1 MEKEYIAPG
10 GVKIY
15 HDCNT
20 QLHSFCLS
28 LYVKAGSMYEQKEEN
43 GISHFFEHI
52 VFRNIHYR
60 MGKNLYQTLDRL
72 GLVFNAITYK
82 EFMVFYITG
91 APQHF
96 SQAAEIL
103 SGVMD
108 PLVLPEEEIDIERRR
123 IKAEIREDDE
133 DDGLFAFSRNLIW
146 KKTSLA
152 WPIAGKKSVLNTI
165 KRKQLSA
172 FQKKILSR
180 DNYFYYVTGNAS
192 EDDIAFLGKTV
203 SAYSPTPKSLKRDNV
218 APVPKRFFH
227 RKNKVY
233 FKKGS
238 KVSVCFGID
247 VDAQKYSSAERQLL
261 YDVLF
266 DGDFCRV
273 HQALSEEKG
282 YVYSYDSSIEEYRN
296 LAHIRLIYEV
306 QEKNLYASVEEVF
319 RIFASLKE
327 DVGDALEYA
336 KPTYI
341 DNAHFIED
349 DAEDYNWM
357 MAYEN
362 HILKLPYHNIR
373 EKMKDY
379 EQVSAERLKQIC
391 REVFRSE
398 NMVLAVE
405 GKPSRIDLAR
415 LKQIRERSF

>member
-1 MEKEYIAPG
+1 
-10 GVKIY
+10 
-15 HDCNT
+15 
-20 QLHSFCLS
+20 
-28 LYVKAGSMYEQKEEN
+28 
-43 GISHFFEHI
+43 
-52 VFRNIHYR
+52 
-60 MGKNLYQTLDRL
+60 MGKTLYQTLDRL

-91 APQHF
+91 APEHF
-96 SQAAEIL
+96 AEAAGIL

-123 IKAEIREDDE
+123 IKAEIREEDE
-133 DDGLFAFSRNLIW
+133 DDGLFAFSRNIIW

-152 WPIAGKKSVLNTI
+152 CPIAGRKSILNTI
-165 KRKQLSA
+165 RRDQLSA
-172 FQKKILSR
+172 FQQEILSL
-180 DNYFYYVTGNAS
+180 DNYFYYVTGNAR
-192 EDDIAFLGKTV
+192 EEDIAFLGKTI
-203 SAYSPTPKSLKRDNV
+203 SAYRPMPCLRKRDNV
-218 APVPKRFFH
+218 APVPRRFFH

-233 FKKGS
+233 IKKGS

-247 VDAQKYSSAERQLL
+247 VDAQKYTAAERQLL
-261 YDVLF
+261 YDILF

-282 YVYSYDSSIEEYRN
+282 YVYSYDSSMEEYCN

-306 QEKNLYASVEEVF
+306 QEKNLYASVEEVLA
-319 RIFASLKE
+319 IFASLKE
-327 DVGDALEYA
+327 DVGDALAYA

-373 EKMKDY
+373 EKMNDY
-379 EQVSAERLKQIC
+379 EQVNAARMVQIC

-398 NMVLAVE
+398 NIVLAVE
-405 GKPSRIDLAR
+405 GKPSHIDRRR
-415 LKQIRERSF
+415 LEQIRSSFLKR

>member
-91 APQHF
+91 ALQHF
-96 SQAAEIL
+96 AKAAEIL

-165 KRKQLSA
+165 KRDQLSA

-180 DNYFYYVTGNAS
+180 DNYFYYVTGNAG
-192 EDDIAFLGKTV
+192 EDDIAFLGKTI
-203 SAYSPTPKSLKRDNV
+203 SAYSPTPESLKRDNV
-218 APVPKRFFH
+218 APVPMLWYRCGCTKIFFC
-227 RKNKVY
+227 
-233 FKKGS
+233 G
-238 KVSVCFGID
+238 
-247 VDAQKYSSAERQLL
+247 AP
-261 YDVLF
+261 
-266 DGDFCRV
+266 
-273 HQALSEEKG
+273 
-282 YVYSYDSSIEEYRN
+282 
-296 LAHIRLIYEV
+296 
-306 QEKNLYASVEEVF
+306 ASV
-319 RIFASLKE
+319 
-327 DVGDALEYA
+327 
-336 KPTYI
+336 
-341 DNAHFIED
+341 
-349 DAEDYNWM
+349 
-357 MAYEN
+357 
-362 HILKLPYHNIR
+362 
-373 EKMKDY
+373 
-379 EQVSAERLKQIC
+379 
-391 REVFRSE
+391 
-398 NMVLAVE
+398 
-405 GKPSRIDLAR
+405 
-415 LKQIRERSF
+415 